1 MLTVA
6 PPVSSGSRLLRTC
19 WGRLPKSSTRC
30 DELDAFDGDK
40 LAACSLDPRDGLV
53 RILDHCRHVMGV
65 GVHDAVGIARDRDM
79 ALPEQEIAPS
89 SFAHSD
95 GSSGSPSEVCCMS
108 LSRRHAMPAALS
120 EICTRPEQSIPR
132 WLLPPQR

>member
-30 DELDAFDGDK
+30 DELDAFDGDE
-40 LAACSLDPRDGLV
+40 LAACSFDPRDCLV
-53 RILDHCRHVMGV
+53 RILDHGCHVMGV

-79 ALPEQEIAPS
+79 ALPEQEI
-89 SFAHSD
+89 
-95 GSSGSPSEVCCMS
+95 SPFELCP
-108 LSRRHAMPAALS
+108 RRRIERLA
-120 EICTRPEQSIPR
+120 ERG
-132 WLLPPQR
+132 LLHVAVAEARDAGGV